1 MTLKHE
7 IVPAKELEEDTFIY
21 LPDEKR
27 FFYIDAIDYDGR
39 KVILYFEEGVGEAG
53 LISYSLEMGQNKKVI
68 KIIL

>member
-7 IVPAKELEEDTFIY
+7 IVLAKNLEEDTFIY

-27 FFYIDAIDYDGR
+27 FFFIDAIDFDG
-39 KVILYFEEGVGEAG
+39 KDVILIFEETVDHRG
-53 LISYSLEMGQNKKVI
+53 LVAETLLLNQNKKVI

>member
-7 IVPAKELEEDTFIY
+7 IVLAKNLKEETFIY

-27 FFYIDAIDYDGR
+27 FFYIDVIDFDGR
-39 KVILYFEEGVGEAG
+39 NVVLIFEETVDNLG
-53 LISYSLEMGQNKKVI
+53 LVTSELVLNQNKKVV